1 MIIIIICKSPAPG
14 WFKHSHPKQKLR
26 QKLSGPSPT
35 QAKAASKAV
44 WLKNLHQWHWI
55 SSALCLLGMFLFSI
69 TGITLNHAA
78 QIEAKPT
85 VVRQQAT
92 APAPLLKEL
101 KAFAEEHDGDK
112 APLPAGAE
120 QWLKD
125 TWKVKAGGRSAEWA
139 LDEVYLPMPKAGGDA
154 WVRIGLEDGAAEF
167 ENTDRGWISWLN
179 DVHKG
184 RNTGTAWNWF
194 IDIFAAACLVF
205 CITGLLILKFH
216 AANRPFTW
224 PMVGL
229 GVLIPF
235 VIALLFI
242 H

>member
-1 MIIIIICKSPAPG
+1 MSV
-14 WFKHSHPKQKLR
+14 
-26 QKLSGPSPT
+26 PS
-35 QAKAASKAV
+35 ASSARNASRAV
-44 WLKNLHQWHWI
+44 WLKHLHQWHWI
-55 SSALCLLGMFLFSI
+55 SSAICLLGMFLFAI

-78 QIEAKPT
+78 QIEARPT
-85 VVRQQAT
+85 IVRQQAQ
-92 APAPLLKEL
+92 APAALTAEL
-101 KAFAEEHDGDK
+101 RAYAEQHDGAK
-112 APLPAGAE
+112 EPLPARAE
-120 QWLKD
+120 QWLAQVFKIQP
-125 TWKVKAGGRSAEWA
+125 GGRVAEWSA
-139 LDEVYLPMPKAGGDA
+139 DEVYLPMAKAGGDA
-154 WVRIGLEDGAAEF
+154 WVRIGLQDGAAEF

-184 RNTGTAWNWF
+184 RNTGAAWNWF
-194 IDIFAAACLVF
+194 IDIFAVACLVF

-229 GVLIPF
+229 GVLIPA

>member
-1 MIIIIICKSPAPG
+1 MSEDVTPV
-14 WFKHSHPKQKLR
+14 
-26 QKLSGPSPT
+26 
-35 QAKAASKAV
+35 QAAASTARASRAV
-44 WLKNLHQWHWI
+44 WLKQLHQWHWI

-69 TGITLNHAA
+69 TGITLNHAT

-85 VVRQQAT
+85 IMRKQAT
-92 APAPLLKEL
+92 APAPLLAQL
-101 KAFAEEHDGDK
+101 KKVATEHDGDK
-112 APLPAGAE
+112 APLPAAAE
-120 QWLKD
+120 DWLLA
-125 TWKVKAGGRSAEWA
+125 TWSLKAGGRAAEWSPE
-139 LDEVYLPMPKAGGDA
+139 EVYLPLPKAGGDA

-194 IDIFAAACLVF
+194 IDIFAGACLVF

-229 GVLIPF
+229 GVLVPV

>member
-1 MIIIIICKSPAPG
+1 MSA
-14 WFKHSHPKQKLR
+14 
-26 QKLSGPSPT
+26 
-35 QAKAASKAV
+35 QAAASTRNASRAV
-44 WLKNLHQWHWI
+44 WLKHLHQWHWV
-55 SSALCLLGMFLFSI
+55 SSAMCLMGMFLFSI
-69 TGITLNHAA
+69 TGITLNHAS
-78 QIEAKPT
+78 QIEAKPA

-92 APAPLLKEL
+92 VPAALAAQLR
-101 KAFAEEHDGDK
+101 AYAAGHDGDK
-112 APLPAGAE
+112 QPLPAAAE
-120 QWLKD
+120 QWLLA
-125 TWKVKAGGRSAEWA
+125 TWKVQAGGRAAEWA
-139 LDEVYLPMPKAGGDA
+139 ADEVYLPLPKAGGDA
-154 WVRIGLEDGAAEF
+154 WVRIALEDGAAEF
-167 ENTDRGWISWLN
+167 ENTDRGWVSWLN

-184 RNTGTAWNWF
+184 RNTGAAWNWF
-194 IDIFAAACLVF
+194 IDIFAGACLVF

>member
-1 MIIIIICKSPAPG
+1 MSAPPASPAT
-14 WFKHSHPKQKLR
+14 
-26 QKLSGPSPT
+26 SGTSAT
-35 QAKAASKAV
+35 SAAQASRAV
-44 WLKNLHQWHWI
+44 WLKHLHQWHWI

-69 TGITLNHAA
+69 TGITLNHAS

-85 VVRQQAT
+85 ITRLEAT
-92 APAPLLKEL
+92 APAALVAQLRTY
-101 KAFAEEHDGDK
+101 AEEHDGAK
-112 APLPAGAE
+112 EPLPQAAE

-125 TWKVKAGGRSAEWA
+125 TWQVQAGGRVAEWSA
-139 LDEVYLPMPKAGGDA
+139 DEIYLAMPRAGGDA
-154 WVRIGLEDGAAEF
+154 WVRIELEGGAAEF
-167 ENTDRGWISWLN
+167 EKTDRGWISWLN

-194 IDIFAAACLVF
+194 IDIFAIMCLVF
-205 CITGLLILKFH
+205 CMTGLLILKFH
-216 AANRPFTW
+216 AAKRPFTW

-229 GVLIPF
+229 GVLIPV

>member
-1 MIIIIICKSPAPG
+1 
-14 WFKHSHPKQKLR
+14 
-26 QKLSGPSPT
+26 LSAQ
-35 QAKAASKAV
+35 QASNASRAV

-69 TGITLNHAA
+69 TGITLNHAS

-92 APAPLLKEL
+92 VPAVLTARLR
-101 KAFAEEHDGDK
+101 AYAAEHDGAK
-112 APLPAGAE
+112 EALPEAAE
-120 QWLKD
+120 QWLRD
-125 TWKVKAGGRSAEWA
+125 TWKVQAGGRAAEWA
-139 LDEVYLPMPKAGGDA
+139 ADEIYLPLPKAGGDA
-154 WVRIGLEDGAAEF
+154 WVRIALEDGAAEF
-167 ENTDRGWISWLN
+167 ESTDRGWISWLN

-184 RNTGTAWNWF
+184 RNTGAAWNWF
-194 IDIFAAACLVF
+194 IDIFAGACLVF
-205 CITGLLILKFH
+205 CLTGLLILKFH

-229 GVLIPF
+229 GILIPF

>member
-1 MIIIIICKSPAPG
+1 M
-14 WFKHSHPKQKLR
+14 
-26 QKLSGPSPT
+26 SGPDT
-35 QAKAASKAV
+35 KQAKAASKAV

-69 TGITLNHAA
+69 TGITLNHAS
-78 QIEAKPT
+78 QIEAKPSIERKQGS
-85 VVRQQAT
+85 V
-92 APAPLLKEL
+92 PAPVLGEL
-101 KAFAEEHDGDK
+101 KAFAQEHDGIK
-112 APLPAGAE
+112 APLPAAAE
-120 QWLKD
+120 RWLLD
-125 TWKVKAGGRSAEWA
+125 TWSLKAGGRDAEWSA
-139 LDEVYLPMPKAGGDA
+139 DEVYLPMPKAGGDA

-205 CITGLLILKFH
+205 CVTGLLILKFH

>member
-1 MIIIIICKSPAPG
+1 MMSGTPYLKATT
-14 WFKHSHPKQKLR
+14 
-26 QKLSGPSPT
+26 LSGPDLT
-35 QAKAASKAV
+35 QAQAASRAV

-55 SSALCLLGMFLFSI
+55 SSALCLLGMFLFAI
-69 TGITLNHAA
+69 TGITLNHAS
-78 QIEAKPT
+78 QIEAKPS
-85 VVRQQAT
+85 VVRQQAM

-101 KAFAEEHDGDK
+101 KAFASGHDGDK
-112 APLPAGAE
+112 APLPAAAE
-120 QWLKD
+120 RWLLA
-125 TWKVKAGGRSAEWA
+125 TWSLQAGGRTAEWA
-139 LDEVYLPMPKAGGDA
+139 SDEVYLPLPKAGGDA
-154 WVRIGLEDGAAEF
+154 WVRIGLDDGAAEF

-184 RNTGTAWNWF
+184 RNTGAAWNWF
-194 IDIFAAACLVF
+194 IDIFAVSCLVF
-205 CITGLLILKFH
+205 CVTGLLILKFH
-216 AANRPFTW
+216 AAKRPFTW